1 MNDIIEQA
9 PVSLSIS
16 AVERDTGIA
25 KDTLRVWERRY
36 GFPDPDRDQFGER
49 VYNLAQVDKL
59 RLIRRLLDLGHRPG
73 RIVRYSLEELHKL
86 AAQAAPVPE
95 RSRSVAWLDNGFD
108 ELMGHLKAHRIAE
121 LRLKLAQM
129 VLRLGVERFVVE
141 VAAPASDMIS
151 EALVRGD
158 LAIYEEHL
166 YAESILVVM
175 RNAISSIPAQPA
187 TSPCV
192 LMTTFPNEQHVIG
205 LLMAEA
211 MLALY
216 GCRCISLG
224 TQTPVFEIA
233 AAAVALQA
241 DIVVLSFTTALNPNL
256 VLDGIAQLRDEL
268 PANVEL
274 WVGGRCPNTSRR
286 TFEGVSVLRSLG
298 EIRSDL
304 ERWHRQHQS

>member
-1 MNDIIEQA
+1 MNDFTEQA
-9 PVSLSIS
+9 PIALSIS

-59 RLIRRLLDLGHRPG
+59 RLIRRLIDLGHRPG
-73 RIVRYSLEELHKL
+73 RIVRYSTAELQKL
-86 AAQAAPVPE
+86 AAQATPTPDRPKSIE
-95 RSRSVAWLDNGFD
+95 WLDNGFD
-108 ELMGHLKAHRIAE
+108 ELMNHLKAHRIAE

-141 VAAPASDMIS
+141 IAAPANDMVS
-151 EALVRGD
+151 EALVRGE

-166 YAESILVVM
+166 FAEAILVVM
-175 RNAISSIPAQPA
+175 RNAISSIPAQ
-187 TSPCV
+187 TGHSPSA
-192 LMTTFPNEQHVIG
+192 LMTTFPAEQRGIG

-216 GCRCISLG
+216 GCRCVSLG

-233 AAAVALQA
+233 AAAAALQV
-241 DIVVLSFTTALNPNL
+241 DIVMLSFTTALNPNL

-268 PANVEL
+268 PAETEL
-274 WVGGRCPNTSRR
+274 WALPEYRPAH
-286 TFEGVSVLRSLG
+286 L
-298 EIRSDL
+298 
-304 ERWHRQHQS
+304 